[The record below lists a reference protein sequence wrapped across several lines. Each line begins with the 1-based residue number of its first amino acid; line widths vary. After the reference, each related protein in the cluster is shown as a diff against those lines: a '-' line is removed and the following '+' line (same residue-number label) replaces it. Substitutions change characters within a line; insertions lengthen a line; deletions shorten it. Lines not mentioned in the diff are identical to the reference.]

1 MDSNK
6 KENDATDLS
15 GIYRSRMD
23 EILATEEQ
31 LVPSS
36 GFLAAVMDRVR
47 EEAVAPQPI
56 PFPWKRALPGF
67 VLAAGVFGWAGLELV
82 RVAVPAMKEGLPAT
96 PHLPA
101 TLVQPLE
108 QVAWVALALGASL
121 ASWLL
126 ARILTGRSG
135 YL

>member
-6 KENDATDLS
+6 KENDATDL
-15 GIYRSRMD
+15 GWTCRSRMD
-23 EILATEEQ
+23 EILATEDE
-31 LVPSS
+31 LAPSS
-36 GFLAAVMDRVR
+36 GFLLAVMDRVR
-47 EEAVAPQPI
+47 EEAAAPQPI

-67 VLAAGVFGWAGLELV
+67 VLAAGVFGWVGVELV
-82 RVAVPAMKEGLPAT
+82 RAAVTAMKEGLPAT

-101 TLVQPLE
+101 ALVQPME
-108 QVAWVALALGASL
+108 QVGWVTLAMGASL

-126 ARILTGRSG
+126 ARMLTGRSE